1 VSTKSTPTALE
12 PKLQKLEDD
21 YTDALKKIEALE
33 KQKAEFLTEEAKL
46 NKDVDDLDK
55 DNIKLRTEIET
66 LQKNTK
72 PSFREKNDKLRE
84 TMMEKAVVKDA
95 EQLKT
100 DNQALKRQL
109 ENFQQQNTLLQEE
122 KELVTKSLY
131 EEQKKNK
138 VASLSA
144 TSSNDAVI
152 ELAELTTRYQELED
166 KYEKNV
172 LDTASSQSE
181 SSTTIKQLMAQ
192 ISKMTV
198 TNQVLEADVNATK
211 TIREQCYKEAEAL
224 ELENADLRQKAAI
237 LATQVT
243 NLCDEL
249 EKNRKQIKKLEEE
262 VNELGKAL
270 DEADDAA
277 VKATEDIR
285 TRDADLDQVIKDTEV
300 LVAKLLELGVKV
312 QLTESG
318 TIFQNV

>member
-1 VSTKSTPTALE
+1 
-12 PKLQKLEDD
+12 
-21 YTDALKKIEALE
+21 
-33 KQKAEFLTEEAKL
+33 
-46 NKDVDDLDK
+46 
-55 DNIKLRTEIET
+55 
-66 LQKNTK
+66 
-72 PSFREKNDKLRE
+72 
-84 TMMEKAVVKDA
+84 
-95 EQLKT
+95 
-100 DNQALKRQL
+100 
-109 ENFQQQNTLLQEE
+109 
-122 KELVTKSLY
+122 
-131 EEQKKNK
+131 
-138 VASLSA
+138 
-144 TSSNDAVI
+144 VI